1 MGHVLDEKIKK
12 VRVPR
17 QKRSIETRER
27 ILDSAMRLFSAK
39 GYHGTNSKEI
49 AAEAGVA
56 IGSFYSYFE
65 DKKVLFIEAL
75 DCSFRYG
82 LEQFLGEFVDRDGSF
97 EVESAKESL
106 GRYVKQLLSVHDFS
120 TEFHREAAAMI
131 FSDSSI
137 RKVHDEQEAYVLH
150 HIASYLRSL
159 GDKVRVTDVEAAA
172 VVVYRSIESIVHAI
186 KISGRCAYED
196 RVVDELTDML
206 VRYIF
211 DTDKNQL

>member
-1 MGHVLDEKIKK
+1 MVDEQVKK

-17 QKRSIETRER
+17 QKRSIQTRER
-27 ILDSAMRLFSAK
+27 ILDAAMRLFSTK

-49 AAEAGVA
+49 AAGAGVA

-65 DKKVLFIEAL
+65 DKKVLFIEVL
-75 DCSFRYG
+75 NRSFRYG

-97 EVESAKESL
+97 EVGNAKESL
-106 GRYVKQLLSVHDFS
+106 RRYIKQLLSVHDFS

-131 FSDSSI
+131 FSDSRV
-137 RKVHDEQEAYVLH
+137 RKVHDEQEAYVLR
-150 HIASYLRSL
+150 HIASYLRLL

-172 VVVYRSIESIVHAI
+172 IVIYRSIESIVHAV
-186 KISGRCAYED
+186 KISGQGVYED

-211 DTDKNQL
+211 ITSNESQS